1 MQDITFP
8 AVATILRRCL
18 GRHETCTG
26 RAVRV
31 PGALAFGPVADTVR
45 AEIEAG
51 IERAR
56 EGAGPRL
63 DGER

>member
-8 AVATILRRCL
+8 AAATILRHCL
-18 GRHETCTG
+18 GRRETRCG

-31 PGALAFGPVADTVR
+31 PGALAFSPVADTVR
-45 AEIEAG
+45 AEIDAG

-56 EGAGPRL
+56 EGADREGKR
-63 DGER
+63 